1 MTESNKKRKEV
12 PSVKLFGKDILKMIE
27 LAINEVDDDAV
38 MDFVNEI
45 IMTKVRDGRIFLAA
59 QGRSR
64 LIGETFIMR
73 LLHLGFEVHVV
84 GRTTTPPIRQNDAI
98 ILISGS
104 GRTRSTVN
112 AAEVA
117 KKIGAKTLGITTNP
131 EGDLVKYLDVTIII
145 NVKNKESEITNLDW
159 SELRLIGAGHPIPPM
174 GSLFEDTTLI
184 LLESVVTLMMEK
196 LEITESDMKQRH
208 ANVE

>member
-1 MTESNKKRKEV
+1 MTQKNNKKKEL

-27 LAINEVDDDAV
+27 HAINEVDDDSV
-38 MDFVNEI
+38 LQFIEEI

-84 GRTTTPPIRQNDAI
+84 GRTTTPPLRENDSI

-104 GRTRSTVN
+104 GRTKSTVN

-117 KKIGAKTLGITTNP
+117 KRIGAKTLAITTNP
-131 EGDLVKYLDVTIII
+131 DSPLMKYVDVPIII
-145 NVKNKESEITNLDW
+145 KVKNKESEETTLDW

-184 LLESVVTLMMEK
+184 LLESIVTLMMEK